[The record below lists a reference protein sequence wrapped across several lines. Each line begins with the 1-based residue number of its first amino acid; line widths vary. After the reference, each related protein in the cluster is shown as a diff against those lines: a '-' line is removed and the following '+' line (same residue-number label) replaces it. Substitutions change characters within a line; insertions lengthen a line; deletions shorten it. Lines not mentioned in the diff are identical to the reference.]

1 MINKKYIYLILFATV
16 LILLGLYNYYKLSKE
31 PKESYINKKK
41 IKISSS
47 NSIKMPLIKKHA
59 VLNKTIKKEEI
70 DNKPDINVKQTNDK
84 NDKDDLSFDLDDL
97 ESLDK
102 KAYEINGDDFSLS
115 LLDMDNNDKP
125 DNESLPESL
134 ESF

>member
-31 PKESYINKKK
+31 PKESNINKKK
-41 IKISSS
+41 INILS
-47 NSIKMPLIKKHA
+47 NSIKMPLIKKQA

-70 DNKPDINVKQTNDK
+70 ENKPNINVKQTNDK

>member
-31 PKESYINKKK
+31 PKESNINKKK
-41 IKISSS
+41 IKILS
-47 NSIKMPLIKKHA
+47 NSIKMPLIKKQA

>member
-47 NSIKMPLIKKHA
+47 NSIKMPLIKKQA
-59 VLNKTIKKEEI
+59 VLNKIIKKEEI

>member
-1 MINKKYIYLILFATV
+1 
-16 LILLGLYNYYKLSKE
+16 
-31 PKESYINKKK
+31 
-41 IKISSS
+41 
-47 NSIKMPLIKKHA
+47 MPLIKKQA

-70 DNKPDINVKQTNDK
+70 ENKPNINVKQTNDK

>member
-31 PKESYINKKK
+31 PKESNINKKK
-41 IKISSS
+41 IKILS
-47 NSIKMPLIKKHA
+47 NSIKMPLIKKQA
-59 VLNKTIKKEEI
+59 VLNKIIKKEEI